1 MVSKGC
7 GGYQRA
13 QWRAYGFEEYPKS
26 RQSGVLPLSMSP
38 CSPSSKWTK
47 QPTPGRSEPTTHKT
61 SRTAMPAGSADTTR
75 TTLPRGAQPM
85 RRALLRR
92 RSERRSPES
101 GTTTSPG
108 RRPAGAPRTRVG
120 VARAGT
126 RSLREQDG
134 RSRDRGRG
142 PRALSP
148 GPARPSPP
156 RRWRP
161 HKDLALPAIKS
172 TWIVLAVVARPRRQS
187 LSGPRGRTPAFGCS
201 ELEPQGGPAAT
212 GATLTDCSMLAGA
225 GRLGLPRGGHLC
237 WLLCAFT
244 LKLW

>member
-1 MVSKGC
+1 
-7 GGYQRA
+7 
-13 QWRAYGFEEYPKS
+13 
-26 RQSGVLPLSMSP
+26 
-38 CSPSSKWTK
+38 
-47 QPTPGRSEPTTHKT
+47 
-61 SRTAMPAGSADTTR
+61 
-75 TTLPRGAQPM
+75 M

-148 GPARPSPP
+148 GPACPPLPP

-161 HKDLALPAIKS
+161 HKDLALAASKS

-212 GATLTDCSMLAGA
+212 AKQ
-225 GRLGLPRGGHLC
+225 RLR
-237 WLLCAFT
+237 CARRSCQ
-244 LKLW
+244 